1 MLVSAQIMVPH
12 AHLAQISALVI
23 CCSFLGSSIGAC
35 IAGGIYTNMFMD
47 HLVKHLGAGMSL
59 ETAKSVYNSITGV
72 LPAWGMPDRVAIKF
86 AVSLR
91 SRCGV
96 LTWKLTFDAVH

>member
-1 MLVSAQIMVPH
+1 VVVSAQIMVPH
-12 AHLAQISALVI
+12 AHLAQMTALVI

-35 IAGGIYTNMFMD
+35 IAGEIYTNTFMD

-59 ETAKSVYNSITGV
+59 ETAKSVYKV